1 MRVRV
6 TATLKA
12 ALMIAAISSLPG
24 SASARTCKCDCYS
37 SAAVQGPE
45 RVDIDLD
52 SNIACSAAN
61 GRYCALG
68 KLNVADAGSRGN
80 AAPMSRRTRSINPM
94 SGSTSNC
101 SAPSK
106 LFDFIGGLL
115 GRGGP
120 S

>member
-37 SAAVQGPE
+37 SAAAQGPE

-52 SNIACSAAN
+52 SKIACSAAN
-61 GRYCALG
+61 GLYCAY
-68 KLNVADAGSRGN
+68 LNVADAGSRGD
-80 AAPMSRRTRSINPM
+80 AAPMSGRTRRSVNPI
-94 SGSTSNC
+94 SGSTRNC

-106 LFDFIGGLL
+106 LFDFIGGLS
-115 GRGGP
+115 GRDDP

>member
-1 MRVRV
+1 MRVGL

-12 ALMIAAISSLPG
+12 ALMIAAISSVPE

-68 KLNVADAGSRGN
+68 NAGSRGN
-80 AAPMSRRTRSINPM
+80 AAPMSGRTRSIDPM
-94 SGSTSNC
+94 SGSTRNC